1 MTALMWDSTVMKISF
16 FRRFLIL
23 SVLLAVLILNVNTSF
38 AGSLPFS
45 DLSEDH
51 WAYEYIQN
59 LYDLGIVSGKNANT
73 YDPNSSVTVAEFV
86 KISMET
92 ADLDAETWDENWGP
106 LPYISESDWFYEY
119 INAAY
124 LIDLFDKTEPDI
136 DDQDYEDHNYLY
148 RYSNTPITRV
158 NAAIILMNS
167 VNLAECV
174 TSPEEETLTDIQEWN
189 SPGSENYEKWI
200 SINTAAY
207 YGIITGFEEDGRPF
221 KPYDQLT
228 RAEAAA
234 IANRAYDT
242 FFKQGATYADLVDA
256 DFSPNHESATPG
268 CQM

>member
-1 MTALMWDSTVMKISF
+1 MKIKL
-16 FRRFLIL
+16 REFLMLPVL
-23 SVLLAVLILNVNTSF
+23 SAVFILNVSTSL

-51 WAYEYIQN
+51 WAYEYVQN

-73 YDPNSSVTVAEFV
+73 YDPTSSVTVAEFV

-92 ADLDAETWDENWGP
+92 ADLDEEAWLENKFFTDGGWGP
-106 LPYISESDWFYEY
+106 LQYVSESDWFYEY

-124 LIDLFDKTEPDI
+124 LIDLFDKTEPDV
-136 DDQDYEDHNYLY
+136 DDQDYEEHNYLY

-158 NAAIILMNS
+158 NATIILMNS

-174 TSPEEETLTDIQEWN
+174 TSSEEETLTDIEEWN

-242 FFKQGATYADLVDA
+242 FFKQGAEYADLVDA

-268 CQM
+268 CQR